1 MVKGSTDLTQM
12 NKGECGVV
20 LEIIGGQGVIRRL
33 EALGVRPGIAITKVS
48 SQLMRGPITIQL
60 GNTQVALGF
69 GIARKVIVKI

>member
-1 MVKGSTDLTQM
+1 M
-12 NKGECGVV
+12 NRGESGVV